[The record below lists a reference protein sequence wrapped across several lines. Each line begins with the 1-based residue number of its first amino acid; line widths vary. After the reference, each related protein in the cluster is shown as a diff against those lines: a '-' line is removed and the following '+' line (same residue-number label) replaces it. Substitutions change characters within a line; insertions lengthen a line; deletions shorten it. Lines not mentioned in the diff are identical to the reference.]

1 MSIGNN
7 VSHVVV
13 LTTLATAEDAKSL
26 VRHLVTDGLVACG
39 TVLENACSIYEWE
52 GKLEETPEALVILK
66 TRGDRWPE
74 LRSTIQRLHPYDLPE
89 LLALPVA
96 AGLPAY
102 LEWVVEQT
110 GEGPE

>member
-1 MSIGNN
+1 MSNGNN

-13 LTTLATAEDAKSL
+13 LTTFATAEDAKSL
-26 VRHLVTDGLVACG
+26 VRRLVTDRLVACG
-39 TVLENACSIYEWE
+39 TVLDNACSIYEWK

-66 TRGDRWPE
+66 TQGDRWQE
-74 LRSTIQRLHPYDLPE
+74 LRSTIERLHPYDTPE
-89 LLALPVA
+89 LLALPVE

-110 GEGPE
+110 GERPE